1 MADERAAGGGP
12 VPGQRLRLAA
22 LIDGPLA
29 RILWALAIVGVP
41 LVLGYVGLRQ
51 YLAEPAVAKIWGQGW
66 KNTLFYDLQLPIL
79 GSGPVEGAGPFP
91 AALGLARFLAP
102 AAGAAATFGAL
113 FLLLTEQ
120 RRRLRAATAARHA
133 VVAGDGPVAVT
144 VARNLRAERRTVV
157 LVSTSDDTL
166 TEARRHK
173 VLGVRGDFADSGTLR
188 AANVARASELFA
200 CTDAGTLNAAL
211 VLRARDEIAA
221 RTRRKEPLAAYA
233 MVRDAEL
240 GVALRARRIG
250 VSGDPR
256 LRLDFFSVEDI
267 AARGLFDKYP
277 LVQQDPHQTQQ
288 VVISG
293 FGQLGQAVLREVAH
307 RRQVLPGTLPVAV
320 FVRHASK
327 ADVENV
333 ANAFPAINASC
344 RISYGETPPLPAAG
358 EYTAYVCLDD
368 DDEALS
374 EGLAM
379 AHALASARGHVVVCM
394 REEDPFAEVLAARS
408 GLIDDVMGRLSV
420 FGVIQEGCVPA
431 NIRADFT
438 DQIARSIHAAYVAEQ
453 QDAGATEATNPSMAP
468 WERLGPD
475 LRRANIDQAVDI
487 GTKMAAIG
495 AIVIP
500 ESAAAPEFHF
510 ADDQEI
516 ERLAIMEHDRWMR
529 ERTAA
534 GWKYGAERDND
545 KKLHPDLKPWAD
557 LNEADRD
564 KDRDAIRTLPETL
577 HKAGFQVLRL
587 PSP

>member
-1 MADERAAGGGP
+1 MADGRAAGRGP
-12 VPGQRLRLAA
+12 ESGQRLRLAA

-29 RILWALAIVGVP
+29 RILSALAIVLVP
-41 LVLGYVGLRQ
+41 LVLGYFGLRQ

-91 AALGLARFLAP
+91 AALGIARFLAP
-102 AAGAAATFGAL
+102 AAGAAATLGAL

-144 VARNLRAERRTVV
+144 VARYLRAERRTVV

-173 VLGVRGDFADSGTLR
+173 VLGVRGDLADSGTLR
-188 AANVARASELFA
+188 AASVARASELFA
-200 CTDAGTLNAAL
+200 CTDAGTLNAAI
-211 VLRARDEIAA
+211 VLRARDEIPA
-221 RTRRKEPLAAYA
+221 RMERRQPLAAYA

-277 LVQQDPHQTQQ
+277 LVQQEPHQTQ

-293 FGQLGQAVLREVAH
+293 FGQLGQAVLREAAR
-307 RRQVLPGTLPVAV
+307 RRQALPGTLPVAV

-327 ADVENV
+327 TDVENV
-333 ANAFPAINASC
+333 ADAFPAIKASC
-344 RISYGETPPLPAAG
+344 QLTYGETPPLPAAG

-368 DDEALS
+368 DDGALS

-379 AHALASARGHVVVCM
+379 AHALASAQGHVVVCM

-438 DQIARSIHAAYVAEQ
+438 DQIARSIHAAYVSEQ
-453 QDAGATEATNPSMAP
+453 QDTGATEATNPSMAP
-468 WERLGPD
+468 WERLSLD

-487 GTKMAAIG
+487 GAKMTAIG

-510 ADDQEI
+510 ADDQEV

-564 KDRDAIRTLPETL
+564 KDRNAIRTLPETL
-577 HKAGFQVLRL
+577 HKAGFQILRL